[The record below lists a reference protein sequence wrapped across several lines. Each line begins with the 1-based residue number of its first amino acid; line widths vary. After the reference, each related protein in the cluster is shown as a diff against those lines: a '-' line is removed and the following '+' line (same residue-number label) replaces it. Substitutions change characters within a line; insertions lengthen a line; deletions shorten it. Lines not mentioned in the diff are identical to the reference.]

1 MINTKSLG
9 LPSGAEIDIEAL
21 RQQYRQERDQRMR
34 KDGQAQ
40 YLKPVDDLADA
51 YEADPYTPRSPRA
64 PLDEE
69 TDVAVLGGGWSGI
82 LAGVQLREHGIGR
95 FRHIDHAGDFG
106 GVWYWNRYPGLQC
119 DNDAYCYLPL
129 LEETGFMPSKKF
141 TDGHEIREYAQL
153 ICRKYRLYDNALFH
167 TMVDAL
173 RWDEKLQR
181 WRITTRQGDDIRA
194 RFVIMA
200 NGLLNIPKL
209 PGIAGIH
216 EFKGHKFHT
225 ARWDYAYTGGTE
237 KNPVLDKLAGKRVA
251 LVGTGA
257 TAIQLVP
264 YLGKYAKEFYLLQRT
279 PSCVDSRR
287 NSPTDPQWAKTL
299 QPGWQ
304 AERRANFHR
313 GANEAFRP
321 GEKDLICDIWTEV
334 NRNIA
339 AELEE
344 QGWPSLDKEELA
356 ARYQEMD
363 FRVMERLRRRVD
375 DLVDNPETARLL
387 KPWYRYQ
394 CKRPTSNDE
403 YYQTFNRP
411 NVKLIDVSRTQGVE
425 RLTAKGF
432 IADGVEHEV
441 DCIMFASGY
450 EVTSDLDRRWGI
462 PVFEGRN
469 GLSMYENWDGGY
481 KTLHGMM
488 THGFPNL
495 FTTGYYQGGLNSSL
509 TLNFEEQVKHM
520 VYIIAEVLNRGA
532 VSVEASAAAQDAWIR
547 HMRETEVDRTQW
559 IHDCTPGYFNNEGE
573 PDVDANGN
581 EKYRFYLG
589 ETYGPGWD
597 AFVNILQDWRARG
610 DLQGLVIEQA
620 PACEPTPTVTSAES
634 ASSHAAKTELV

>member
-1 MINTKSLG
+1 MINTKSRG
-9 LPSGAEIDIEAL
+9 LPSVEEVDIPAL
-21 RQQYRQERDQRMR
+21 KKKYRQERDRRIR
-34 KDGQAQ
+34 KDGQEQ
-40 YLKPVDDLADA
+40 YVQPANDFTHT
-51 YEADPYTPRSPRA
+51 YEADPYTPISERE
-64 PLDEE
+64 PLSEE
-69 TDVAVLGGGWSGI
+69 IDVAVLGGGWSGI
-82 LAGVQLREHGIGR
+82 MAGVHLRR
-95 FRHIDHAGDFG
+95 NKVSSFRHIDHAGDFG

-141 TDGHEIREYAQL
+141 TDGHEIREYAQSL
-153 ICRKYRLYDNALFH
+153 CKRYELYENALFH
-167 TMVDAL
+167 TMVDSL
-173 RWDEKLQR
+173 RWDEEIKR
-181 WRITTRQGDDIRA
+181 WRIVTDRGDDIRA

-209 PGIAGIH
+209 PNIPGIQD
-216 EFKGHKFHT
+216 FKGHMFHT
-225 ARWDYAYTGGTE
+225 ARWDYDYTGGDE
-237 KNPVLDKLAGKRVA
+237 KNPVLERLADKRVA

-264 YLGKYAKEFYLLQRT
+264 FLGKYAKQFYLLQRT

-287 NSPTDPQWAKTL
+287 NSATDPEWVKTL
-299 QPGWQ
+299 KSGWQ

-313 GANEAFRP
+313 GANERFLQ
-321 GEKDLICDIWTEV
+321 GERDLICDIWTEV
-334 NRNIA
+334 NRNLS

-344 QGWPSLDKEELA
+344 QGWPEISLEEFA
-356 ARYQEMD
+356 TRFEQMD

-375 DLVDNPETARLL
+375 EIVEDSETAAML

-411 NVKLIDVSRTQGVE
+411 NVKLIDVSETQGLE
-425 RLTAKGF
+425 RMTENGF
-432 IADGVEHEV
+432 VANGAEYAV

-469 GLSMYENWDGGY
+469 GVSMYDNWSGGY

-495 FTTGYYQGGLNSSL
+495 FTTGYYQGGLNSTL
-509 TLNFEEQVKHM
+509 TYNFEVQVAHM
-520 VYIIAEVLNRGA
+520 IHIIQEVLGRG
-532 VSVEASAAAQDAWIR
+532 ASAAEPTREAQDAWIA
-547 HMRETEVDRTQW
+547 HMRATEVDRTEW
-559 IHDCTPGYFNNEGE
+559 IHDCTPGYFNNEGK
-573 PDVDANGN
+573 PDVDENGN

-589 ETYGPGWD
+589 ELYGPGWD
-597 AFVNILQDWRARG
+597 AFVKVLEDWRAAG
-610 DLQGLVIEQA
+610 DLAGLRLD
-620 PACEPTPTVTSAES
+620 T
-634 ASSHAAKTELV
+634 